1 MSLNDEERARTSAE
15 LWANAR
21 LARVTVEE
29 LANGLGLGTGQVR
42 AALDVREGARPQDV
56 WLVRDHLEDL
66 VREAGESPVPY
77 TVLTGRAR
85 PAAAMWFPLRRPP
98 RRGSRH

>member
-21 LARVTVEE
+21 LAGVTAEE
-29 LANGLGLGTGQVR
+29 LAADLGLDTGQVR
-42 AALDVREGARPQDV
+42 AALDVREGSRPQDV
-56 WLVRDHLEDL
+56 WLVRDHLETL

-77 TVLTGRAR
+77 TVLTRRAR
-85 PAAAMWFPLRRPP
+85 LAAAMWFPLRRPP